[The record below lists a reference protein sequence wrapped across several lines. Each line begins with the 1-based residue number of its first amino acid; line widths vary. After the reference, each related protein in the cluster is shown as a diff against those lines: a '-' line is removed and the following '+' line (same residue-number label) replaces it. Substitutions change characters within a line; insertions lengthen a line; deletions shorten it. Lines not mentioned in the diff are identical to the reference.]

1 MVFAT
6 FNVAD
11 AVPPTPL
18 AAEKLSNVMPATD
31 ALVILALV
39 TVPSGSL
46 ALTFADAALPWFVVN
61 DPGQVGAMG
70 WLGGVTVT
78 TTVQL
83 AVCGVGESLFWYWIL
98 TL

>member
-1 MVFAT
+1 MFAT
-6 FNVAD
+6 LRVAD

-18 AAEKLSNVMPATD
+18 AAVKLSNVIPATD

-46 ALTFADAALPWFVVN
+46 ALTFADPAVPWLVVN
-61 DPGQVGAMG
+61 DPGQVGATG

-83 AVCGVGESLFWYWIL
+83 AVCGVGESLFAYWIT